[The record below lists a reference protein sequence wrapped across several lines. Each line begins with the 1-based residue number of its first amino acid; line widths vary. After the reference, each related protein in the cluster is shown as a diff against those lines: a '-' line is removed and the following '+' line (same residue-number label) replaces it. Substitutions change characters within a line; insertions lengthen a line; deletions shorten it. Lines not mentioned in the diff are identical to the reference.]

1 MKYFFA
7 ILILCCVYSA
17 NAQSKKQSATIK
29 GTVEIGPLCPAEPC
43 NLSKK
48 EKQEIYQSYEVI
60 LLDTAGNIQFHIP
73 IKGAKFE
80 QVVPPGIY
88 TALIKPLD
96 RKAVRAERLDF
107 TIRNRETFTF
117 QLRYDTGIR

>member
-1 MKYFFA
+1 MKYLLAIFF
-7 ILILCCVYSA
+7 LCCVTTS
-17 NAQSKKQSATIK
+17 NAQSKKQSAIIK

-43 NLSKK
+43 KLSKK
-48 EKQEIYQSYEVI
+48 EKLEIYQSYEVI
-60 LLDTAGNIQFHIP
+60 LLDSAGNILYHVP
-73 IKGAKFE
+73 IKGIKFE
-80 QVVPPGIY
+80 QSVEPGVY